1 MMLIDALCDAP
12 FSFFP
17 LWSST
22 SDFFSILVIQFL
34 SPRLCVPGS
43 PDTRVSMGRCTITKQ
58 STQPN
63 LILVTITKLLS
74 RVGDN

>member
-1 MMLIDALCDAP
+1 MFQL
-12 FSFFP
+12 
-17 LWSST
+17 
-22 SDFFSILVIQFL
+22 L

-58 STQPN
+58 STQPS

-74 RVGDN
+74 RLGGNLGQGKCSYGSLSSKFHC

>member
-1 MMLIDALCDAP
+1 M
-12 FSFFP
+12 F
-17 LWSST
+17 
-22 SDFFSILVIQFL
+22 QFL

-74 RVGDN
+74 TVGDNYGQGEVFVWFTVEQVSLLNS